1 MRVSVGVLEVGD
13 GQQLVRVTLELTL
26 QNQPSVPLQN
36 NLSMIVNF

>member
-13 GQQLVRVTLELTL
+13 GQQLVRVKLELTL

>member
-26 QNQPSVPLQN
+26 QNQPTVPLQN